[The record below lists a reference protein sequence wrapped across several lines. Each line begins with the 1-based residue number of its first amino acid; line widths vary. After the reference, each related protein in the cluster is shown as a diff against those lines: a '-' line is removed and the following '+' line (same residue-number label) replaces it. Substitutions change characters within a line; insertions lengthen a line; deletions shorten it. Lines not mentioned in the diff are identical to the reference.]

1 VRLLL
6 DENCA
11 GGRELA
17 RRLRSDEH
25 HVQTTIAALGAGVSD
40 AAVAAMRLRNAACFC
55 QRIAPIFARLY
66 VERRDQPGILL
77 FSRTRRGG

>member
-40 AAVAAMRLRNAACFC
+40 AAVAAHALA
-55 QRIAPIFARLY
+55 
-66 VERRDQPGILL
+66 ERRVLL
-77 FSRTRRGG
+77 S